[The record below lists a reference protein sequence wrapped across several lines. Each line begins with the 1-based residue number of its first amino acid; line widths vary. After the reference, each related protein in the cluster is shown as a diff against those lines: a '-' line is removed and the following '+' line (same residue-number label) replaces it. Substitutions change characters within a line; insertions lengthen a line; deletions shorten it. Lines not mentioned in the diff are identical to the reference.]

1 MRVSGKWMLSLLVGF
16 AIAAPA
22 ERAAACGALPYAF
35 VEDVQP
41 ADGAA
46 SVPRNTELRIRFFGA
61 VDAAPLEC
69 SANLTRL
76 RLTPEGGS
84 PQELD
89 GELRAWPGRA
99 EGWLVVKPPEPLL
112 PKTKYE
118 LELRSVRGDACA
130 LEAEWTRLS
139 SFETDSASDVRAP
152 RLTGS
157 PQLSYADRETGTTN
171 CGTTDGVPVVTVLG
185 IDDDFQGTRF
195 NIYVDGELAGPYR
208 DGVTANADGAEIYV
222 NCGTTALSTAI
233 LVAPGA
239 RIEIRAVDIA
249 GNESAPGDEQSVPDE
264 CRASSDSS
272 NDSGCS
278 LARRRTLSWSDALWP
293 LALFARVARRSRRS
307 RQQA

>member
-1 MRVSGKWMLSLLVGF
+1 MLSLLVGS
-16 AIAAPA
+16 AIVVPA
-22 ERAAACGALPYAF
+22 ETAAACGSLPYAF

-46 SVPRNTELRIRFFGA
+46 GVPRNTELRIRFFGA

-69 SANLTRL
+69 STNLTRL

-84 PQELD
+84 PRELD

-112 PKTKYE
+112 PETKYE
-118 LELRSVRGDACA
+118 LELHAVRDDACA
-130 LEAEWTRLS
+130 FEGDWTRLS

-157 PQLSYADRETGTTN
+157 PQLSYGDRETGTTN

-185 IDDDFQGTRF
+185 LDDDFQGARY
-195 NIYVDGELAGPYR
+195 NVYVDGELAGPYR
-208 DGVTANADGAEIYV
+208 DGVTASGEGAEIYV

-233 LVAPGA
+233 QVAPGA

-249 GNESAPGDEQSVPDE
+249 GNESAPGEALSVPDK
-264 CRASSDSS
+264 CRPSSDSS
-272 NDSGCS
+272 TDSGCS
-278 LARRRTLSWSDALWP
+278 LTRVRALSWSDALWP
-293 LALFARVARRSRRS
+293 LALFAGVARRSRRS